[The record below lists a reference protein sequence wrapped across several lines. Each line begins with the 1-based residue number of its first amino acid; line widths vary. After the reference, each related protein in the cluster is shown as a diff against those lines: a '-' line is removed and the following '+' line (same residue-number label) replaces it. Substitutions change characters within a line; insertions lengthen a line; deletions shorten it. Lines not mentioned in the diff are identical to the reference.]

1 MNNDE
6 KYAAMLCDAY
16 MEYKTRK
23 AETLEEDIDA
33 FCDIVTNLV
42 IEVMEDFKESAVVN
56 GL

>member
-6 KYAAMLCDAY
+6 KYAKMLSDAY

-33 FCDIVTNLV
+33 FCDIVTNFV